1 MSHENK
7 IKNESGETVKA
18 GCVVVNDNNEVLLVS
33 KVGED
38 IWTYPK
44 GHAEEGESLDD
55 VAVREVLEETGY
67 EVEIISRI
75 SDLEYTKKSTN
86 ETIRVMMFKA
96 KSLGQKGVPEAST
109 KSKWF
114 SLDEAKK
121 VVYPNIAYLLG
132 EV

>member
-7 IKNESGETVKA
+7 IKNDNGETVKA

-33 KVGED
+33 RANED
-38 IWTYPK
+38 VWSYPK
-44 GHAEEGESLDD
+44 GHAEEGESLEET
-55 VAVREVLEETGY
+55 AVREVLEETGY
-67 EVEIISRI
+67 KVEILSRL
-75 SDLEYTKKSTN
+75 SDLKYEYKDTN
-86 ETIRVMMFKA
+86 ESITVAMFKA
-96 KSLGQKGVPEAST
+96 KSLGQNGTPEKET

-114 SLDEAKK
+114 PLEEAKK

>member
-7 IKNESGETVKA
+7 IKNESGETLKA
-18 GCVVVNDNNEVLLVS
+18 GCLVVNDNNEVLLVS
-33 KVGED
+33 RADED
-38 IWTYPK
+38 IWSYPK
-44 GHAEEGESLDD
+44 GHAEEGESLED

-67 EVEIISRI
+67 EVEILSRI

-86 ETIRVMMFKA
+86 ELVRVAMFKA
-96 KSLGQKGVPEAST
+96 KSLGQKGTPEEWT

-114 SLDEAKK
+114 PLEEAKK